1 MASIMENFTNKSID
15 ISSLPQFEEVAFQQI
30 STSYLIKSNLQNLA
44 FLCVAMIGWA
54 VLIYFDIINQTQL
67 IILLIGIILYFG
79 FKFWNISRLQKN
91 YGFALRE
98 KDILYRRGYLVN
110 KTTVVPF
117 NRVQHASISRDVL
130 DKMLKISTLN
140 IFTAGGSGSDIRIPG
155 LAPDLA
161 LRLKEALAAKLT
173 ENEI

>member
-15 ISSLPQFEEVAFQQI
+15 IASLPQFEEVAFQPI
-30 STSYLIKSNLQNLA
+30 SKSYLIKSNLQNLA

-54 VLIYFDIINQTQL
+54 VLIYFDLNRIQL
-67 IILLIGIILYFG
+67 NILLIGIVLYFG

-117 NRVQHASISRDVL
+117 NRIQHASISRDVL
-130 DKMLKISTLN
+130 DKMLRISTLN

-173 ENEI
+173 ANEF

>member
-15 ISSLPQFEEVAFQQI
+15 IATLPQFEEVDFQPI
-30 STSYLIKSNLQNLA
+30 SKNYLIKSNLLNLA

-54 VLIYFDIINQTQL
+54 VAFYFDISQIQL
-67 IILLIGIILYFG
+67 VLLLIGIVFYFG

-117 NRVQHASISRDVL
+117 NRIQHASISRDVL
-130 DKMLKISTLN
+130 DKMLKISTLE

-155 LAPDLA
+155 LTPDLA
-161 LRLKEALAAKLT
+161 LRLKEALAVKLT
-173 ENEI
+173 ANEF

>member
-15 ISSLPQFEEVAFQQI
+15 IASLPQFEEVAFQPI
-30 STSYLIKSNLQNLA
+30 SKGYLIKSNLQNLA

-54 VLIYFDIINQTQL
+54 VAFYFDISQIQL
-67 IILLIGIILYFG
+67 ILLLIGIVLYFG

-117 NRVQHASISRDVL
+117 NRIQHASISRDVL
-130 DKMLKISTLN
+130 DKMLKISTLKV
-140 IFTAGGSGSDIRIPG
+140 FTAGGSGSDIGIPG

-173 ENEI
+173 ENEF

>member
-1 MASIMENFTNKSID
+1 MENFTNKSID
-15 ISSLPQFEEVAFQQI
+15 IASLPQFEEVDFQPI
-30 STSYLIKSNLQNLA
+30 SKSYLIKSNLQNLA
-44 FLCVAMIGWA
+44 FLCVALIGWVVA
-54 VLIYFDIINQTQL
+54 FYFEISQIQL
-67 IILLIGIILYFG
+67 MLLLIGIVLYFG

-98 KDILYRRGYLVN
+98 RDILYRRGYLVN

-117 NRVQHASISRDVL
+117 NRIQHATISRDVL
-130 DKMLKISTLN
+130 DKMLKISTLKV
-140 IFTAGGSGSDIRIPG
+140 FTAGGSGSDIKIPG

-173 ENEI
+173 ENGF

>member
-1 MASIMENFTNKSID
+1 MASIIENFTNKSID
-15 ISSLPQFEEVAFQQI
+15 IASLPQFEEVDFQPI
-30 STSYLIKSNLQNLA
+30 SKSYLIKSNLQNLA

-54 VLIYFDIINQTQL
+54 VLIYYDINQIQL
-67 IILLIGIILYFG
+67 IILLIGIVLYFG

-117 NRVQHASISRDVL
+117 NRIQHASISRGVL
-130 DKMLKISTLN
+130 DKIFKISTLK
-140 IFTAGGSGSDIRIPG
+140 IFTAGGSGSDISIPG

-161 LRLKEALAAKLT
+161 LRLKEALAEKLT
-173 ENEI
+173 ANEI

>member
-15 ISSLPQFEEVAFQQI
+15 IASLPQFEEVDFQPI
-30 STSYLIKSNLQNLA
+30 SKSYLIKSNLQNLA

-54 VLIYFDIINQTQL
+54 VLIYYDINQIQL
-67 IILLIGIILYFG
+67 IILLIGIVLYFG

-117 NRVQHASISRDVL
+117 NRIQHASISRGVL
-130 DKMLKISTLN
+130 DKIFKISTLK
-140 IFTAGGSGSDIRIPG
+140 IFTAGGSGSDISIPG

-161 LRLKEALAAKLT
+161 LRLKEALAEKLT
-173 ENEI
+173 ANEI

>member
-1 MASIMENFTNKSID
+1 MASVMENFTNNSID
-15 ISSLPQFEEVAFQQI
+15 IDSLPKFEEVSFQSI
-30 STSYLIKSNLQNLA
+30 SKAYLLKASLQNLV
-44 FLCVAMIGWA
+44 FLCLAIIGWV
-54 VLIYFDIINQTQL
+54 VLFYFEIIQFQL
-67 IILLIGIILYFG
+67 NILLIGIVLYFG
-79 FKFWNISRLQKN
+79 FKFWNIFQLQKN

-117 NRVQHASISRDVL
+117 NRIQHASISRDVL
-130 DKMLKISTLN
+130 DKMLNISSLK
-140 IFTAGGSGSDIRIPG
+140 IFTAGGSGSDIIIPG

-173 ENEI
+173 VNEF

>member
-15 ISSLPQFEEVAFQQI
+15 ITSLPQFEEVAFQSI
-30 STSYLIKSNLQNLA
+30 SKSYLIKSNLQNLV

-54 VLIYFDIINQTQL
+54 VLIYFDINQIQL
-67 IILLIGIILYFG
+67 IILLIGIVLYFG

-117 NRVQHASISRDVL
+117 NRIQHASISRDVL

-161 LRLKEALAAKLT
+161 LRLKEALAVKLT
-173 ENEI
+173 ANEF

>member
-1 MASIMENFTNKSID
+1 MENFTNKSID
-15 ISSLPQFEEVAFQQI
+15 IASLPQFEEVAFQPI
-30 STSYLIKSNLQNLA
+30 SKSYLIKSNLQNLA

-54 VLIYFDIINQTQL
+54 VLIYFDLNRIQL
-67 IILLIGIILYFG
+67 IILLIGIVLYFG
-79 FKFWNISRLQKN
+79 FQFWNISRLQKN

-117 NRVQHASISRDVL
+117 NRIQHASISRDVL
-130 DKMLKISTLN
+130 DKMLRISTLN

-173 ENEI
+173 ANEI

>member
-15 ISSLPQFEEVAFQQI
+15 IASLPQFEEVAFQPI
-30 STSYLIKSNLQNLA
+30 SKSYLIKSNLQNLA

-54 VLIYFDIINQTQL
+54 VLIYFDLNRIQL
-67 IILLIGIILYFG
+67 IILLIGIVLYFG
-79 FKFWNISRLQKN
+79 FQFWNISRLQKN

-117 NRVQHASISRDVL
+117 NRIQHASISRDVL
-130 DKMLKISTLN
+130 DKMLRISTLN

-173 ENEI
+173 ANEF

>member
-1 MASIMENFTNKSID
+1 MENFTNKSID
-15 ISSLPQFEEVAFQQI
+15 IASLPQFEEVAFQPI
-30 STSYLIKSNLQNLA
+30 SKSYLLKSNLQNLVV
-44 FLCVAMIGWA
+44 LCVVMIGWA
-54 VLIYFDIINQTQL
+54 VLFYFDLTQVQL
-67 IILLIGIILYFG
+67 IILLFGILLYFG

-117 NRVQHASISRDVL
+117 NRIQHASISRDVL
-130 DKMLKISTLN
+130 DKMLKISSLK
-140 IFTAGGSGSDIRIPG
+140 IFTAGGSGSDVSIPG

-173 ENEI
+173 ANEF

>member
-1 MASIMENFTNKSID
+1 MENFTNKSID
-15 ISSLPQFEEVAFQQI
+15 IDSLPQFEEVAFQPI
-30 STSYLIKSNLQNLA
+30 SKSYLIKSNLQNLA
-44 FLCVAMIGWA
+44 FLCVAMIGWVVA
-54 VLIYFDIINQTQL
+54 FYFEINQIQL
-67 IILLIGIILYFG
+67 MLLLLGIVLYFG

-110 KTTVVPF
+110 KTTVIPF
-117 NRVQHASISRDVL
+117 NRIQHASISRDVL
-130 DKMLKISTLN
+130 DKMLKISTLE

-173 ENEI
+173 ENEF

>member
-15 ISSLPQFEEVAFQQI
+15 IASLPQFEEVDFQPI
-30 STSYLIKSNLQNLA
+30 SKNYLIKSNLLNLV

-54 VLIYFDIINQTQL
+54 VAFYFDIKQIQL
-67 IILLIGIILYFG
+67 VLLLIGIVFYFG

-117 NRVQHASISRDVL
+117 NRIQHASITRDVL
-130 DKMLKISTLN
+130 DKMLKISTLE
-140 IFTAGGSGSDIRIPG
+140 IFTAGGSGSDISIPG

-161 LRLKEALAAKLT
+161 LRLKEALAVKLT
-173 ENEI
+173 ANEF

>member
-15 ISSLPQFEEVAFQQI
+15 IASLPQFEEVAFQPI
-30 STSYLIKSNLQNLA
+30 SKSYLIKSNLQNLA

-54 VLIYFDIINQTQL
+54 VLIYFDLNRIQL
-67 IILLIGIILYFG
+67 NILLIGIVLYFG

-117 NRVQHASISRDVL
+117 NRIQHASISRDVL
-130 DKMLKISTLN
+130 DKMLRISTLN

-173 ENEI
+173 ANEI

>member
-1 MASIMENFTNKSID
+1 MENFTNKSID
-15 ISSLPQFEEVAFQQI
+15 IASLPQFEEVAFQPI
-30 STSYLIKSNLQNLA
+30 SKSYLIKSNLQNLA

-54 VLIYFDIINQTQL
+54 VLIYFDLNRIQL
-67 IILLIGIILYFG
+67 NILLIGIVLYFG

-117 NRVQHASISRDVL
+117 NRIQHASISRDVL
-130 DKMLKISTLN
+130 DKMLRISTLN

-173 ENEI
+173 ANEI